1 MIGTT
6 EDEEL
11 QILRSQV
18 KHYERQCQL
27 LRQTLMDEF
36 AMRAMQGMLAR
47 TGGYTPEQLAALA
60 YIIANA
66 MIEASNAKP

>member
-27 LRQTLMDEF
+27 LRQTLLDQY
-36 AMRAMQGMLAR
+36 AMAAFNARMQKHYDWTLTEICEQSWLDAQELMKAR
-47 TGGYTPEQLAALA
+47 
-60 YIIANA
+60 
-66 MIEASNAKP
+66 NAKP